1 MKIHMLTA
9 CISVVSL
16 NHLNGKVALLDFFTY
31 CCINCL
37 HILPDLDRL
46 EEAGVA
52 VVGVHSAKFDNERVA
67 GQVERA
73 VERYNIRHPVCED
86 RAGALWGQLGVTCWP
101 TQLILSPAGHPVW
114 VAMGETH
121 GPWLE
126 ELCRLLLQVW
136 GEVGLLSGPPLPISL
151 GSTVSSRLLS
161 YPGKVAV
168 CGRQLAVAD
177 TGHHRLL
184 LVDRESGL

>member
-1 MKIHMLTA
+1 MLTA

>member
-114 VAMGETH
+114 VA
-121 GPWLE
+121 
-126 ELCRLLLQVW
+126 R
-136 GEVGLLSGPPLPISL
+136 PLPPRF
-151 GSTVSSRLLS
+151 VF
-161 YPGKVAV
+161 VF
-168 CGRQLAVAD
+168 CF
-177 TGHHRLL
+177 
-184 LVDRESGL
+184 LVFVGGEGG